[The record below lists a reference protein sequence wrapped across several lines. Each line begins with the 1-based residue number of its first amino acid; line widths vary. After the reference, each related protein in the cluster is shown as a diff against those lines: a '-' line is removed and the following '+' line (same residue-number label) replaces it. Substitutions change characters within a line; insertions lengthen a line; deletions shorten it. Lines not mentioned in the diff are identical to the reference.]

1 MASLHN
7 RLVRAESVASSLA
20 STGKFSNSEVL
31 IGLKSPAQRNS
42 FESYSK
48 SGMKLN

>member
-20 STGKFSNSEVL
+20 STGKFSIAEFM
-31 IGLKSPAQRNS
+31 IG
-42 FESYSK
+42 
-48 SGMKLN
+48 